1 MHIHNDLILFIPVI
15 ILVLLF
21 MFGVKINRAG
31 TELNNSSLRQAGN
44 IFILIIFLQI
54 LLIFLLIFYS
64 GIFHGLL

>member
-1 MHIHNDLILFIPVI
+1 MFHNDLLLFIPVI

-54 LLIFLLIFYS
+54 LVIFLLIFYS

>member
-1 MHIHNDLILFIPVI
+1 MFHNDLILFIPVI

-31 TELNNSSLRQAGN
+31 AELNNSSLRQAGN

-54 LLIFLLIFYS
+54 LILFLLIFYS
-64 GIFHGLL
+64 GIFHVLL

>member
-1 MHIHNDLILFIPVI
+1 MFHNDLILFIPVI
-15 ILVLLF
+15 ILILLF

-54 LLIFLLIFYS
+54 LVIFLLIFYS